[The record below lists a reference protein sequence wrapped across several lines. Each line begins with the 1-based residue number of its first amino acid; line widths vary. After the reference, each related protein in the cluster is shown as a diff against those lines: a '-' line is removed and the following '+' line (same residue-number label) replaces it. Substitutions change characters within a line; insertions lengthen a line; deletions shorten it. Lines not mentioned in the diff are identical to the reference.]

1 MESIVESIIDTRIIS
16 LLEVISNNYPDKF
29 DKKLISKELAY
40 IKEHI
45 DYKNSEPTLVK
56 PIDKPIDK
64 PINKPID
71 TKQEN
76 KNNNTYCD
84 DVSLQC
90 SGRVW
95 SNNIY
100 NSKDLKK
107 VDDVDIKFK
116 VKDYKDINLKLFL
129 DKYSIGLKC
138 SKKKCDNSKYC
149 KSHSNNLIHGDF
161 LEKPSQELCYHFLKH
176 GKYI

>member
-1 MESIVESIIDTRIIS
+1 MQSIVESIIDTRIIS

-40 IKEHI
+40 IKDHI
-45 DYKNSEPTLVK
+45 DYKRSEPTLVK
-56 PIDKPIDK
+56 PIDKPIV
-64 PINKPID
+64 KPID
-71 TKQEN
+71 SKQNN
-76 KNNNTYCD
+76 KHNNNNNNNCCD

-90 SGRVW
+90 SGRIW

-116 VKDYKDINLKLFL
+116 VKDYKDINLKSFL
-129 DKYSIGLKC
+129 DKYTIGLKC

>member
-1 MESIVESIIDTRIIS
+1 MQSIVENIIDTRIIS
-16 LLEVISNNYPDKF
+16 LLEVINNNYPDKF
-29 DKKLISKELAY
+29 DKKLISKELSY

-45 DYKNSEPTLVK
+45 DYKNIETKIDKPVDI
-56 PIDKPIDK
+56 PIDKPVDSK
-64 PINKPID
+64 QNNKHS
-71 TKQEN
+71 
-76 KNNNTYCD
+76 NNNYCD

-116 VKDYKDINLKLFL
+116 VKDYKDINLKSFL

-138 SKKKCDNSKYC
+138 SKKKCEDSKYC
-149 KSHSNNLIHGDF
+149 KSHTNNLIHGDF